1 MKPFLKELAE
11 KIYKANPQIELVTLV
26 VPNRR
31 AALYFRKYLSELLN
45 KPSFAP
51 EIITIE
57 DFISKFSTLLVP
69 DKLKLIH
76 ELYKVYQQTI
86 QGEATETAEPFDQFY
101 FWGEML
107 LRDFDEADKY
117 MVNVEHLF
125 KDLSHQ
131 KELDSNFDYLTEEQ
145 RNFLKGFWST
155 FEESETANKRRFLYI
170 WRKLPEVYTAFRSS
184 LLSKNQGYDG
194 MVHRLVAED
203 LSRVK
208 SGLDKRR
215 KLKFAGFNALTKAEE
230 NILSHFVEHHDAEV
244 FWDIDDYYVN
254 NKIQEAG
261 VFFREY
267 QNHPVLKRTFN
278 EDIPSNLS
286 SRKISKNAINLYGAA
301 QPIGQAKLMAQI
313 LEEEFSKGTLNP
325 EETLIVLPD
334 EKLMIPVLHGIP
346 SAIEKLNVTM
356 GFPLSSTPLF
366 NLLEIILDL
375 QISRKDD
382 FFNHRQTLSILG
394 HPYVVSADP
403 ASSNN
408 KRKEILRH
416 NWVSIPKN
424 FLATEHDL
432 HRAIF
437 TEFEKDSLSVDV
449 IESILE
455 YLRRIVTQVGAL
467 NTISDF
473 DKEFCLQ
480 FLKMLNQIQG
490 ILVEETKH
498 NATLD
503 RLTDRKE
510 RQKALKSFLRL
521 FRQLCRGMK
530 LPFSGEP
537 LRGLQ
542 IMGVLETRNLDY
554 KNVFILSLNE
564 GSFPSNSSKGSYV
577 PFNIRRA
584 YNLPTAEHQ
593 DAMYSYLFYR
603 VLQRAEHI
611 HLFYN
616 SETDVLGQGEMS
628 RYLQQLIYESGIPI
642 EKRILDNPISPQSIL
657 PIVVIKDQSVIEDL
671 FKLNEGN
678 NYFKGVSPSA
688 LNTYIECRLKFYFR
702 HVARI
707 KEPKEVEE
715 ELDARVLG
723 NFLHHIMERF
733 YKNISAKKTDRYIE
747 KEDLLHYKK
756 EIDRLIDEIF
766 IENYRL
772 DPEKEVT
779 YEGQRLVV
787 KEVVKRFIDRIIEM
801 DQAYA
806 PFYIEGLEQEG
817 LTYELKIDQPPYK
830 AVISGKID
838 RVDRKDDVLRVIDY
852 KTGKDK
858 LNFDSVA
865 SLFSRSGI
873 RNKAA
878 FQTLLYALL
887 YKRTHLSDGRWNNA
901 KLVPGLIN
909 RLNLFDEG
917 FSFGLKVGKDNVT
930 DVEPLLPEFEA
941 RLHELFNELFD
952 PQKPFDQTGE
962 LSNCKLCPYTQLCY
976 R

>member
-1 MKPFLKELAE
+1 MRSFLNELAE

-51 EIITIE
+51 EVITIE
-57 DFISKFSTLLVP
+57 DFIAKFSTLVVP

-76 ELYKVYQQTI
+76 QLYKVYQDTVQADTSD
-86 QGEATETAEPFDQFY
+86 TTEPFDQFY

-155 FEESETANKRRFLYI
+155 FEEYETANKRRFLYI
-170 WRKLPEVYTAFRSS
+170 WRKLPEVYTAFKAS
-184 LLSKNQGYDG
+184 LLSNNQAFDG
-194 MVHRLVAED
+194 MVHRMVAED
-203 LSRVK
+203 LAK
-208 SGLDKRR
+208 APGKFDKNR

-230 NILSHFVEHHDAEV
+230 KIISHFVEHYDAEV

-267 QNHPVLKRTFN
+267 QNHSVLKRTFN
-278 EDIPSNLS
+278 ETIPANLS
-286 SRKISKNAINLYGAA
+286 SRKNSGSAINLYGAA

-313 LEEEFSKGTLNP
+313 LEEEFSRGALNP

-346 SAIEKLNVTM
+346 SQIEKLNVTM

-375 QISRKDD
+375 QITRREQ

-394 HPYVVSADP
+394 HPYIVSADP

-416 NWVSIPKN
+416 NWVSIPKG
-424 FLATEHDL
+424 FLATEHDV
-432 HRAIF
+432 HRTIF
-437 TEFEKDSLSVDV
+437 TEFEKDSFSVDI

-455 YLRRIVTQVGAL
+455 YLRRVVTQIGAL
-467 NTISDF
+467 KTISDF

-490 ILVEETKH
+490 ILIEETKR

-554 KNVFILSLNE
+554 KNVFVLSLNE
-564 GSFPSNSSKGSYV
+564 GSFPSNSSKGSYI
-577 PFNIRRA
+577 PFNIRKA
-584 YNLPTAEHQ
+584 YGLPTAEHQ

-603 VLQRAEHI
+603 VLQRAENI

-642 EKRILDNPISPQSIL
+642 EKRILDNPISPQSIQ
-657 PIVVIKDQSVIEDL
+657 PIMVNKDESVMEDL

-678 NYFKGVSPSA
+678 IHFRGISPSA
-688 LNTYIECRLKFYFR
+688 LNTYIECRLKF
-702 HVARI
+702 
-707 KEPKEVEE
+707 
-715 ELDARVLG
+715 
-723 NFLHHIMERF
+723 
-733 YKNISAKKTDRYIE
+733 
-747 KEDLLHYKK
+747 
-756 EIDRLIDEIF
+756 
-766 IENYRL
+766 
-772 DPEKEVT
+772 
-779 YEGQRLVV
+779 
-787 KEVVKRFIDRIIEM
+787 
-801 DQAYA
+801 
-806 PFYIEGLEQEG
+806 
-817 LTYELKIDQPPYK
+817 
-830 AVISGKID
+830 
-838 RVDRKDDVLRVIDY
+838 
-852 KTGKDK
+852 
-858 LNFDSVA
+858 
-865 SLFSRSGI
+865 
-873 RNKAA
+873 
-878 FQTLLYALL
+878 
-887 YKRTHLSDGRWNNA
+887 
-901 KLVPGLIN
+901 
-909 RLNLFDEG
+909 
-917 FSFGLKVGKDNVT
+917 
-930 DVEPLLPEFEA
+930 
-941 RLHELFNELFD
+941 
-952 PQKPFDQTGE
+952 
-962 LSNCKLCPYTQLCY
+962 
-976 R
+976 